1 MQKSIYLKL
10 YNLILIRYNEIWLK
24 SQKVKIRMLKI
35 LMSNIKN
42 MLKREG
48 ITFHKYQLSNDSA
61 RIFFFFKNE
70 DIPNAVKVLKK
81 VFGVYSLSPALRT
94 SSKLKNITERTI
106 EVCENILEKRDTFA
120 LRVKRSGKHE
130 FSSQDVAVYVGKA
143 IIDYFTYLE
152 LKVNLS
158 NPKKKI
164 FIEVRDE
171 FAYIFTQI
179 FKSTW
184 GGLPIEPYKKII
196 IMDIG
201 RINDIIA
208 GFLMMR
214 RGCEIY
220 PILFNLTENNK
231 VFEKWL
237 SNWKEIGQFTPFFK
251 FRIRIINLTK
261 IMEYILL
268 NLNNKKYICGMCR
281 LIRLDIISKILKNS
295 KVKGFDKIRAIS
307 DGVSLNNS
315 TLCSDNVDLE
325 SISLNYL
332 FSEYPIFTSLIGLD
346 STMIQKFQNQIS
358 RKLLEFDYCQY
369 KPKNQEFN
377 NKFLES
383 LYRSLNFEELIKE
396 SIESM
401 VEFDVM
407 GS

>member
-1 MQKSIYLKL
+1 MQKLINLRQ

-24 SQKVKIRMLKI
+24 SQKVKMRMLKI
-35 LMSNIKN
+35 LMDNIKN
-42 MLKREG
+42 ILNRER
-48 ITFHKYQLSNDSA
+48 IAFHKYQLSSDST

-81 VFGVYSLSPALRT
+81 VFGIYSLSPALRT
-94 SSKLKNITERTI
+94 SSKLKNIKERI
-106 EVCENILEKRDTFA
+106 IKVCENLLEKGDTFA

-143 IIDYFTYLE
+143 IIDHFSNLE

-179 FKSTW
+179 FKSKW
-184 GGLPIEPYKKII
+184 GGLPIEPYKKIL

-208 GFLMMR
+208 GFLLMR
-214 RGCEIY
+214 RGCVIY

-237 SNWKEIGQFTPFFK
+237 SNWREIGQFTPFFK
-251 FRIRIINLTK
+251 FRIRIINLAK
-261 IMEYILL
+261 IIENILL
-268 NLNNKKYICGMCR
+268 NLDNKEYICAICR
-281 LIRLDIISKILKNS
+281 LIRWDIISKILKNS
-295 KVKGFDKIRAIS
+295 KVKKFNKIRAIS
-307 DGVSLNNS
+307 DGVSLNSS

-332 FSEYPIFTSLIGLD
+332 FSEYPIFTPLIGLD
-346 STMIQKFQNQIS
+346 KTMIQKFQNRIS
-358 RKLLEFDYCQY
+358 RKLLDFDYCQY

-377 NKFLES
+377 DNVLES
-383 LYRSLNFEELIKE
+383 LYRSLNVEELIKE

-401 VEFDVM
+401 EEFDIM
-407 GS
+407 ES